1 MPPLGLQVYTISQ
14 STSSNPHLAEY
25 VLYNSNIDY
34 KGIFNMKNMEGAE
47 EAITIENSFIKLRFG
62 QSGLMEVCFEIHT
75 RFIILF

>member
-1 MPPLGLQVYTISQ
+1 
-14 STSSNPHLAEY
+14 
-25 VLYNSNIDY
+25 
-34 KGIFNMKNMEGAE
+34 MKEGCGGAE